1 MPERLELTLPMPPS
15 VNSLFATVGRRRVL
29 SKRGREY
36 VKAVGDAVR
45 EHAPSVSFGA
55 SRLRLSMTL
64 YPANR
69 RRADL
74 DNRVKALADS
84 LCKAGLFDDDSQ
96 VDFLQVTRAEVRPP
110 GSCVV
115 VLEVVR

>member
-1 MPERLELTLPMPPS
+1 MPERLELTLPFPPS
-15 VNSLFATVGRRRVL
+15 SNSLFATVGRRRVL

-45 EHAPSVSFGA
+45 EHAPRVNFGA
-55 SRLRLSMTL
+55 SRLRLSLTL

-69 RRADL
+69 RRSDI
-74 DNRVKALADS
+74 DNNVKALADS

-96 VDFLQVTRAEVRPP
+96 VDFLQVTRGKVMPP

-115 VLEVVR
+115 ILEVMG